1 LLLRALQTSAIDL
14 DGMAAE
20 VRQQRGVHLFPDD
33 WTPGKIDNA
42 ISDAFRNGTKN
53 TDGTWEGIGPDN
65 LPIKGY
71 YDVATGSIKHGFPSI

>member
-53 TDGTWEGIGPDN
+53 TDGT
-65 LPIKGY
+65 
-71 YDVATGSIKHGFPSI
+71 